1 MNQDA
6 TWYENRRRP
15 RPQCDTCGPSSPLP
29 LQKRQSPQFSPM
41 SIVAKQSSIS
51 ATAEHLLYIS
61 PIWEEAPIEAIYIK
75 NCVIG
80 DVVDVITCTKFEN
93 EIFRGYDFTA
103 DQNFHFH
110 IDF

>member
-1 MNQDA
+1 M
-6 TWYENRRRP
+6 P
-15 RPQCDTCGPSSPLP
+15 LGMKIGVGPGRSVIHADPIHP
-29 LQKRQSPQFSPM
+29 FPFKRGTAPNFRPM